1 MRIPEDDLPATYG
14 QMLLLFG
21 AVGFGVLAWILVY
34 VGYFA

>member
-14 QMLLLFG
+14 QLLLLFG
-21 AVGFGVLAWILVY
+21 AVGVGVLAWILVH